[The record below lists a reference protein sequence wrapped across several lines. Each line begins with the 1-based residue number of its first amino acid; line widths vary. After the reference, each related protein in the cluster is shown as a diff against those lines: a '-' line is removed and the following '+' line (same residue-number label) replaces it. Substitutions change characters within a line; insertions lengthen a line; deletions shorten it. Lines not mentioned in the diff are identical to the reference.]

1 MPPSRGVCLNSK
13 HSFNESFI
21 ISVKTNKPQPSGE
34 CFFAHSLTLQPGH
47 ASAHKPKRAPVH
59 NRTMRLDEAIDGF
72 LRTVEFEYGYS
83 PNTVRAYRNDLRALA
98 EFVGGDDSGE
108 ATDITVLDLELL
120 RAWLWDKQQRGY
132 SAGTIARSV
141 ATVKS
146 FGAWLE
152 QRRIV
157 PGSPAS
163 RLQSPKQSKTLPRV
177 LSEQQLDR
185 ILGRAASRAEGGD
198 PVAIRDRAVLELLYA
213 TALRVSELCTLP
225 LTDLDLADRTVRVTG
240 KGNKQRIVPLGGPAA
255 KALDEYLRRSR
266 PQLLAL
272 SDSDSHTALFLGN
285 QGGDL
290 TPSAVYRLVSR
301 ELEQEPGSGPRGPHT
316 LRHSAATHLLNGGAD
331 LRVVQE
337 MLGHASLNSTQ
348 IYTHVSTGRLAQ
360 TYRQAHPRA

>member
-1 MPPSRGVCLNSK
+1 M
-13 HSFNESFI
+13 
-21 ISVKTNKPQPSGE
+21 
-34 CFFAHSLTLQPGH
+34 
-47 ASAHKPKRAPVH
+47 H
-59 NRTMRLDEAIDGF
+59 NGSMRIDDAIDGF

-83 PNTVRAYRNDLRALA
+83 PHTVKAYRNDLRSLA
-98 EFVGGDDSGE
+98 DFLEAEEPGGEPGGVDVT
-108 ATDITVLDLELL
+108 AIDLELL
-120 RAWLWDKQQRGY
+120 RAWLWDRQQRGY
-132 SAGTIARSV
+132 AAGTIARSV
-141 ATVKS
+141 ATMKS

-163 RLQSPKQSKTLPRV
+163 RLQSPKQSRTLPRV

-185 ILGRAASRAEGGD
+185 ILERAANRAESGD
-198 PVAIRDRAVLELLYA
+198 PAAVRDRAVLELLYA

-225 LTDLDLADRTVRVTG
+225 IAGLDLSDRTVRVIG

-255 KALDEYLRRSR
+255 RAIGDYLKQAR
-266 PQLLAL
+266 PVLLAH
-272 SDSDSHTALFLGN
+272 SDGEDPGTLFLGN
-285 QGGDL
+285 RGEQL

-348 IYTHVSTGRLAQ
+348 IYTHVSTERLAQ